1 MVVDT
6 PVLNE
11 TGQPGKYAAAAAGL
25 KRVAPFLLIGPIS
38 GPLAA
43 GVYFNLREGRPVLA
57 GLYAIA
63 LIEIAITLPLITVH
77 LGLRLL

>member
-1 MVVDT
+1 MAEEV
-6 PVLNE
+6 PALNDAGE
-11 TGQPGKYAAAAAGL
+11 SGKCAAAAAGF

-63 LIEIAITLPLITVH
+63 LVEIAITLPMITVH